1 MAARGSNAFWWSLIG
16 FFMGVVVTLVGV
28 IATSRGRHRAD
39 DADNGPDSVAVAP
52 ARTHRATVLAAPAPI
67 PQSSAPPATIDE
79 QVAEDAAAAGL
90 TSRTRAPQ

>member
-1 MAARGSNAFWWSLIG
+1 MAARGSNAFWWAVIG

-28 IATSRGRHRAD
+28 IATGRGRHHAD
-39 DADNGPDSVAVAP
+39 DADSAPDSVAVAP
-52 ARTHRATVLAAPAPI
+52 AHAHRAAVLAAPAPI

-90 TSRTRAPQ
+90 TSRARAPQ